1 MISVIIP
8 LYKAEN
14 YIEKCLLSIIGQT
27 YQDFEIIL
35 IDDSSPDQ
43 SLAIAKKTLLQYEVA
58 YQILVHEKNKGL
70 SAARNTGIDA
80 AKGDHLYFIDSDDW
94 LTHHRVFETF
104 TEFLKTKH
112 YDFIVADL
120 QYVYED
126 GTKKPSHLCRKTEV
140 LQELN
145 STLEIMHCF
154 LDREYIS
161 VVACNKL
168 YTKDFLKKN
177 NLRFQEGLKH
187 EDELWTFQVCSVAQS
202 ALILPEIT
210 YNYFQ
215 NNPNSIMNTR
225 SLENHFYSSKII
237 AEILKITEQQPSLQ
251 RIAPEKIAAHIHRL
265 SIFILHDPIVINSW
279 YDWLKIY
286 SLLRKEYKKNPLNT
300 VIPKFKLPPY
310 AAYLLLNEKMKKP
323 SKIRNRFYRRFLERF
338 SVI

>member
-140 LQELN
+140 LHRIF
-145 STLEIMHCF
+145 T
-154 LDREYIS
+154 
-161 VVACNKL
+161 
-168 YTKDFLKKN
+168 
-177 NLRFQEGLKH
+177 
-187 EDELWTFQVCSVAQS
+187 
-202 ALILPEIT
+202 
-210 YNYFQ
+210 
-215 NNPNSIMNTR
+215 
-225 SLENHFYSSKII
+225 SS
-237 AEILKITEQQPSLQ
+237 S
-251 RIAPEKIAAHIHRL
+251 
-265 SIFILHDPIVINSW
+265 
-279 YDWLKIY
+279 
-286 SLLRKEYKKNPLNT
+286 
-300 VIPKFKLPPY
+300 
-310 AAYLLLNEKMKKP
+310 
-323 SKIRNRFYRRFLERF
+323 
-338 SVI
+338 